1 MTPANPKI
9 LFVTSE
15 AHPLIK
21 TGGLADV
28 SGALPAALHTLG
40 ADIKILLPGYPA
52 VLQQS
57 KRASLF
63 AQLPNPFAPGTVEIL
78 ETRVP
83 ETTVPVLIVCYDA
96 FFNRKGGPYQHASG
110 EDWPDNALRFG
121 LLSYIAAW
129 LGSSDNPTAWQPD
142 LIHCNDWQ
150 TGLAPAYLRFW
161 PGRKP
166 PSIMTIHNL
175 AYQGVFGPESVK
187 QLLLPAESFQI
198 QGLEFYG
205 NLSFLKAGV
214 FYADR
219 ITTVS
224 PTYAREI
231 QQETLGFGM
240 HGLLHERRSVLSGII
255 NGIDTKEWD
264 PQHDPHLP
272 HRYSTTGLNHK
283 AMNKAALQQELGLA
297 VEAHIPLVAII
308 SRITYQKGSDLVL
321 GVMHDLVRE
330 GVQFALLGT
339 GDAAIEQAFVNLA
352 ERHPGRIAVT
362 IGYAEDLS
370 HRMEAGADMFLM
382 PSRYEPCGLNQ
393 MYSQRYGTPPIA
405 HATGGLADTI
415 VNATPA
421 HLATGD
427 ATGFLFREMTHPACA
442 ETVRRAVKL
451 YRDTPVWRQLQTAGM
466 QRDFSWQKSAAAYLK
481 LYRSLI
487 AASM

>member
-96 FFNRKGGPYQHASG
+96 FFNRKGGPYQQAGG

-166 PSIMTIHNL
+166 PAIMTIHNL

>member
-1 MTPANPKI
+1 MTPASPKI
-9 LFVTSE
+9 LFATSE

-28 SGALPAALHTLG
+28 SGALPAALHALG

-52 VLQQS
+52 VLQQ
-57 KRASLF
+57 AQHATLF

-78 ETRVP
+78 ETRLP
-83 ETTVPVLIVCYDA
+83 ETGVPVLIVRYDA
-96 FFNRKGGPYQHASG
+96 FYNREGGPYQQADG

-121 LLSYIAAW
+121 LLSYVAAW
-129 LGSSDNPTAWQPD
+129 LGSSGNPSAWQPD

-175 AYQGVFGPESVK
+175 AYQGVFRPENVK
-187 QLLLPAESFQI
+187 TLHLPVESFKI
-198 QGLEFYG
+198 QGLEYYG

-231 QQETLGFGM
+231 QQEALGFGM
-240 HGLLHERRSVLSGII
+240 HGLLHERRSVISGII
-255 NGIDTKEWD
+255 NGIDTKEWG

-272 HRYSTTGLNHK
+272 HRYSVKSLKNK
-283 AMNKAALQQELGLA
+283 AKNKAALQQELGLA
-297 VEAHIPLVAII
+297 VEAQTPLVAII
-308 SRITYQKGSDLVL
+308 SRITYQKGSDIVL
-321 GVMHDLVRE
+321 GVMLDLVRE

-352 ERHPGRIAVT
+352 RAHPGRIAVT

-415 VNATPA
+415 VDATPA

-427 ATGFLFREMTHPACA
+427 ATGVLFREMTHSACTDA
-442 ETVRRAVKL
+442 VRHAIRL
-451 YRDTPVWRQLQTAGM
+451 YRDPQVWRQLQTAGM
-466 QRDFSWQKSAAAYLK
+466 QRDFSWGNSAEAYLK

-487 AASM
+487 A

>member
-415 VNATPA
+415 VNATPT